1 MPALKEYRLF
11 ISHAWR
17 YHDEYERIVNMLNKA
32 DRFRWK
38 NYSVPKH
45 DPADGNTT
53 SALKKK
59 LKDQMRLAEVIVV
72 LAGVYATHSD
82 WIQFEMDQAE
92 QWKKPILGVEPWGKQ
107 RTSTAVR
114 DASDEIVGWN
124 TSSIVSAIRSLA

>member
-17 YHDEYERIVNMLNKA
+17 YHDEYERIVKMLDNA

-45 DPADGNTT
+45 DPADGNST
-53 SALKKK
+53 STLKKE
-59 LKDQMRLAEVIVV
+59 LKDQMRFAEVIVA

-82 WIQFEMDQAE
+82 WIQFEMDQAK
-92 QWKKPILGVEPWGKQ
+92 QWAKPILGVEPWGKKK
-107 RTSTAVR
+107 TSTAVR
-114 DASDEIVGWN
+114 DAADEVVGWN